1 MGRGRDPHADIAS
14 RVEVGLFTFNKQK
27 KIRNQFFFF
36 LVWFS
41 PVNLVLNYK
50 C

>member
-36 LVWFS
+36 GLVQSSKFG
-41 PVNLVLNYK
+41 PKL
-50 C
+50 